1 MAYIPVVW
9 QNEVPNG
16 LPLRYKITD
25 FDGTVLA
32 EGAMIELLNALTPGT
47 PVNATN
53 LNHIEQ
59 GVKTA
64 QDTAD
69 SGVSKANAAQ
79 GAANLA
85 QTAANTAQATANT
98 AKTSAATAQTAANSA
113 AASAS
118 AAQATANTANTGAT
132 NALAAAASAQ
142 STANTANTAAATA
155 NTNANAAM
163 TEALARVPIIG
174 YAERTTE
181 FSTASK
187 TFVDVTSLSVNI
199 NMPSTGT
206 VLVWVSG
213 TFRAAALYDA
223 AEVLLV
229 IDGTASG
236 ATAKKSCNSA
246 TTDVS
251 WVPFSLVFR
260 KTGVLAGTRTIKL
273 QARQAG
279 PGTSTIYID
288 TGNIM
293 VLAYQD

>member
-9 QNEVPNG
+9 TNEVPNG

-79 GAANLA
+79 GSANLA

-98 AKTSAATAQTAANSA
+98 AKTNAAAAQTAANSA

-118 AAQATANTANTGAT
+118 AAQATANTANTTAI
-132 NALAAAASAQ
+132 NAAAAAASAQ
-142 STANTANTAAATA
+142 STANTALAEAT
-155 NTNANAAM
+155 
-163 TEALARVPIIG
+163 ERIPIIG

-181 FSTASK
+181 FSTASE
-187 TFVDVTSLSVNI
+187 TFVDVTSLSVTVT
-199 NMPSTGT
+199 MPAAGT
-206 VLVWVSG
+206 ILVMASG
-213 TFRAAALYDA
+213 SIRAASMYGA
-223 AEVLLV
+223 ANVRAM
-229 IDGTASG
+229 IDGTASPV
-236 ATAKKSCNSA
+236 TAKKSNNSA
-246 TTDVS
+246 TTDIS
-251 WVPFSLVFR
+251 WVPFNIVYR
-260 KTGVLAGTRTIKL
+260 KAVTAGSKVVKL
-273 QARQAG
+273 QMQQSG
-279 PGTSTIYID
+279 GSGNGTVYME
-288 TGNIM
+288 TGNIL
-293 VLAYQD
+293 VLAFQN

>member
-9 QNEVPNG
+9 TNEVPNG

-32 EGAMIELLNALTPGT
+32 EGAMIELLNAVVPGT
-47 PVNATN
+47 PVNAAN
-53 LNHIEQ
+53 LNHLEQ

-98 AKTSAATAQTAANSA
+98 AKTSAAAAQTSANSA

-118 AAQATANTANTGAT
+118 AAQSTANTANTGAT

-142 STANTANTAAATA
+142 STANTANANA
-155 NTNANAAM
+155 NTAIGDAAAAM
-163 TEALARVPIIG
+163 TEALARAAIFG

-181 FSTASK
+181 FSTASEA
-187 TFVDVTSLSVNI
+187 FVDVTSLSVTV
-199 NMPSTGT
+199 NMPAAGT
-206 VLVWVSG
+206 IMVWASG
-213 TFRAAALYDA
+213 SIRAASLYGA
-223 AEVLLV
+223 ANVRAV
-229 IDGTASG
+229 IDGTASPV
-236 ATAKKSCNSA
+236 TAKKSNNSA
-246 TTDVS
+246 TTDIS
-251 WVPFSLVFR
+251 WVPFNIIYR
-260 KTGVLAGTRTIKL
+260 KAVTAGAKVVKL
-273 QARQAG
+273 QMQQSGG
-279 PGTSTIYID
+279 PGNGTVYME

-293 VLAYQD
+293 VLAFQD